1 MENKFISTYQEQKN
15 YVETGLKEMAKKLSC
30 KAIAEL
36 GVESMNYSL
45 LAGGKRIRPI
55 LCLQSANLYNIS
67 NEEILPYALALEM
80 IHTYSLIH
88 DDLPAMD
95 DDDLRRG
102 KPTNHKVYGEAIAI
116 LAGDGLLNLSYET
129 MLNELLHGYSD
140 GKLKALQYIA
150 KAAGIHGMVAG
161 QVLDL
166 QMEYKRC
173 DAHLLKIIHRNKTGE
188 LLKASILA
196 GVLIGNASEE
206 DSRHWEQYSDYLGLV
221 FQITDDILD
230 VVGNVELMGKNTGM
244 DNQKNT
250 YPQLFGLEKSVELAR
265 YNANLALHCL
275 EKIEKDTYFF
285 EELVNQLLERER

>member
-1 MENKFISTYQEQKN
+1 M
-15 YVETGLKEMAKKLSC
+15 
-30 KAIAEL
+30 
-36 GVESMNYSL
+36 ESMNYSL

-55 LCLQSANLYNIS
+55 LCLQSADLYHIS
-67 NEEILPYALALEM
+67 NEAILPYASALEM

-116 LAGDGLLNLSYET
+116 LAGDGLLNLAYEI
-129 MLNELLHGYSD
+129 MLNDLLHGYTD
-140 GKLKALQYIA
+140 GKLKAVHYIA

-166 QMEYKRC
+166 QMENQRC
-173 DAHLLKIIHRNKTGE
+173 DADLLKKIHRNKTGE

-196 GVLIGNASEE
+196 GVLVGGASEE
-206 DSRHWEQYSDYLGLV
+206 DCYYWEQYADHLGLV
-221 FQITDDILD
+221 FQITDDMLD
-230 VVGNVELMGKNTGM
+230 VIGNVELMGKNTGM
-244 DNQKNT
+244 DSKKNT
-250 YPQLFGLEKSVELAR
+250 YPQLFGLEKSVELAKC
-265 YNANLALHCL
+265 NANSALCCL

-285 EELVNQLLERER
+285 EELINQLLERER